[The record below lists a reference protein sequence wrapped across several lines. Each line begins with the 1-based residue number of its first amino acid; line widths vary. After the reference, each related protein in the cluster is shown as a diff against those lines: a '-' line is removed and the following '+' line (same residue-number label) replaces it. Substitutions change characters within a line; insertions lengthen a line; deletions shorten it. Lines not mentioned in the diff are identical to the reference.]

1 MEYKFNIIVDD
12 EDFLIDFLKRYNH
25 YNKTDF
31 EIDEFIY
38 DEVVFARLK
47 TKEESNNRILQLG
60 IQYGKESTINR
71 IKRKPNS

>member
-12 EDFLIDFLKRYNH
+12 EDFLIDFLKRYNNH
-25 YNKTDF
+25 NKTDF

-47 TKEESNNRILQLG
+47 TKEESSSGILRLG
-60 IQYGKESTINR
+60 IQYGKESTINL
-71 IKRKPNS
+71 IKRKTSG